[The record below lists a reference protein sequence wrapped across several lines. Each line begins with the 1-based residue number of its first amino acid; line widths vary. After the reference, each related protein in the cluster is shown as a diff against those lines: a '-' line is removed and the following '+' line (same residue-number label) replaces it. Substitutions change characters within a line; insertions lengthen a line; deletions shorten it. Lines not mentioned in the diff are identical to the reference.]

1 MDLKSATILIP
12 PSIRNIS
19 CSHPRYTASFFAN
32 TGAIDFIQAFFIM
45 MLTIAIVVA
54 NLMVIIVINS
64 RRYSSF
70 IHPQVSISSAPCLFS
85 KLFYV
90 TFFFSFFCLLLLAKI
105 FNNFISIER
114 FSNWFTNYTFWN
126 NTCVGAL
133 LALWRNI
140 LSNTGN

>member
-19 CSHPRYTASFFAN
+19 CSHPRYTASYFAN

-54 NLMVIIVINS
+54 NLMVIIVINC

-70 IHPQVSISSAPCLFS
+70 IHPQVNIFKCNCLF
-85 KLFYV
+85 LANLL
-90 TFFFSFFCLLLLAKI
+90 FFFLLLLAKI

-114 FSNWFTNYTFWN
+114 FSNWFIDYTFWN
-126 NTCVGAL
+126 NTCFSTL
-133 LALWRNI
+133 LALWRDI
-140 LSNTGN
+140 LSNTGNFYN

>member
-54 NLMVIIVINS
+54 NLMVIIVINC

-70 IHPQVSISSAPCLFS
+70 IHPQVNISSALVYF
-85 KLFYV
+85 
-90 TFFFSFFCLLLLAKI
+90 A
-105 FNNFISIER
+105 N
-114 FSNWFTNYTFWN
+114 
-126 NTCVGAL
+126 
-133 LALWRNI
+133 
-140 LSNTGN
+140 